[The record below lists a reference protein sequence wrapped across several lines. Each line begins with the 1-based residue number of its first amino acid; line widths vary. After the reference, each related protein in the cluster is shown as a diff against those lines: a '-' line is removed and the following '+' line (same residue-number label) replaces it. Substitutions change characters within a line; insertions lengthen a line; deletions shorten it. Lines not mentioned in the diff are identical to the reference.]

1 MMTQQKQQ
9 WRYCNVHGPDFVMC
23 PLVDRRIENIDCI
36 ENSDAVDGI
45 VKKETVPVTFKQ
57 KSEWEQICK
66 KCKWHG
72 Y

>member
-1 MMTQQKQQ
+1 MD
-9 WRYCNVHGPDFVMC
+9 GPDFVMC
-23 PLVDRRIENIDCI
+23 LLVDKEIENIDCI

-45 VKKETVPVTFKQ
+45 IKEETIPERFKKKPN
-57 KSEWEQICK
+57 WEKICE

>member
-1 MMTQQKQQ
+1 MD
-9 WRYCNVHGPDFVMC
+9 GPDLVMC

-45 VKKETVPVTFKQ
+45 VKKEIVPVTFKQ
-57 KSEWEQICK
+57 KSGWEQICK

>member
-1 MMTQQKQQ
+1 MEA
-9 WRYCNVHGPDFVMC
+9 PDVVLC
-23 PLVDRRIENIDCI
+23 PLVDAEIENIDCI

-45 VKKETVPVTFKQ
+45 IKKETVPSRFKE
-57 KSEWEQICK
+57 KSNWETICE

>member
-1 MMTQQKQQ
+1 
-9 WRYCNVHGPDFVMC
+9 VGGPDFVLC
-23 PLVDRRIENIDCI
+23 PLVDENIEPIDCI

-45 VKKETVPVTFKQ
+45 LKKETVPKRFK
-57 KSEWEQICK
+57 KKPNWEEICE

>member
-1 MMTQQKQQ
+1 MD
-9 WRYCNVHGPDFVMC
+9 GPDFVMC